1 MPRVELQA
9 HAPDFTL
16 NDFKG
21 NAVSLSG
28 FLGQKHVMV
37 VFNRGFF

>member
-9 HAPDFTL
+9 PAPGFTL
-16 NDFKG
+16 NDFNG
-21 NAVSLSG
+21 NAVSLSD
-28 FLGQKHVMV
+28 FLGRKHVMV